1 MHAYLWCFSV
11 LLKIVRP
18 ISGESSTK
26 LPIWGHHTQ
35 IHRFYGI
42 KRWNTMR
49 KKNLFLVTPIPPWS
63 RWPSDSG
70 KLRVTKNKWIFN
82 FTIVTIFWPKKPL
95 GGDPYCI
102 ENLEVI
108 HHPWTQSFDFS
119 SNFDRSKNSLQ
130 HVQVLKRLS
139 EAQRNRHV
147 SYRLPYLVW
156 YQVHVLGTT
165 TGIVSI
171 PRVPRTT
178 CHVFLRIFLKKMK
191 INLLC

>member
-11 LLKIVRP
+11 LFKIVRP

-35 IHRFYGI
+35 KHRFYGI

-82 FTIVTIFWPKKPL
+82 FTIVRIFWPKKPL
-95 GGDPYCI
+95 GGDP
-102 ENLEVI
+102 NNI
-108 HHPWTQSFDFS
+108 HTYMCTHLNTTGTGVHVPGIDSAKLKAQFIV
-119 SNFDRSKNSLQ
+119 KNIYVPGISWKLKFFKTYYRYSTTPGYY
-130 HVQVLKRLS
+130 VL
-139 EAQRNRHV
+139 H
-147 SYRLPYLVW
+147 YYYYP
-156 YQVHVLGTT
+156 VHVL
-165 TGIVSI
+165 
-171 PRVPRTT
+171 
-178 CHVFLRIFLKKMK
+178 
-191 INLLC
+191 